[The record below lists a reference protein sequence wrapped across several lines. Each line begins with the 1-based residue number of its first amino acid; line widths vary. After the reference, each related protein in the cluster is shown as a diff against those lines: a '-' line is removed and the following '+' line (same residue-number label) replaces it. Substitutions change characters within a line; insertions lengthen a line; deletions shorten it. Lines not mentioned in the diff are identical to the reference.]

1 MDWLADGLPTGYRLM
16 AAQATDGKTKILK
29 MYIKI
34 IKILF
39 HYYTTTR
46 KTFPLCN
53 TKPNLLERVLRQMPL
68 KQYNAIFIRIRFIF
82 HSNQYQTY
90 ALKYIL
96 DIERILNHKTIII
109 LELIAVKSLSFLV
122 L

>member
-53 TKPNLLERVLRQMPL
+53 TKPNSLERVLRQMPL
-68 KQYNAIFIRIRFIF
+68 KQYNAIFIRKRFIF
-82 HSNQYQTY
+82 SLESKSNICDRHSKIYLRYGKN
-90 ALKYIL
+90 A
-96 DIERILNHKTIII
+96 E
-109 LELIAVKSLSFLV
+109 S
-122 L
+122 